1 MLYTGFRE
9 IDDKLGGI
17 ENGELVVVAS
27 DFVDEYVQQY
37 ILYNLAKQID
47 TQNRKNIKNYNEK
60 ITDLLNFENVEFE
73 KPIEKVIVFGRHDL
87 EFNTLSGFPRGEYDT
102 ERFDLFTKRRLLFK
116 NVISC
121 RP

>member
-9 IDDKLGGI
+9 IDDKIGGVG
-17 ENGELVVVAS
+17 NGELVVVAS

-60 ITDLLNFENVEFE
+60 ITDLLSQTQHTYSIL
-73 KPIEKVIVFGRHDL
+73 K
-87 EFNTLSGFPRGEYDT
+87 
-102 ERFDLFTKRRLLFK
+102 
-116 NVISC
+116 
-121 RP
+121 